1 MARVR
6 LVTSTWGTGP
16 LRALLIHGIAS
27 NRAGWW
33 RLGPDLA
40 ALGYEVTAPDL
51 RGHGTSPK
59 GDHMRIDDYCDDVL
73 ALGGGWDLVLGHSL
87 GGAVALA
94 AMAAAP
100 EWAARLIL
108 QEPAITG
115 VNSPEVVAWLLQG
128 YEEPI
133 SAERVA
139 VSNPHWHPTDA
150 RHKAEALRQSG
161 PEVVRRTI
169 VDGEPWDYRDVIVA
183 LSKPTLLIGADPEV
197 GGFISPE
204 IGRAAQDANPMIRFE
219 IVRDGSHSMHRDQYD
234 AFWKLVGEFAS

>member
-1 MARVR
+1 MAAVK
-6 LVTSTWGTGP
+6 LSTSTWGTGP
-16 LRALLIHGIAS
+16 RRALLIHGIAS
-27 NRAGWW
+27 NSAGWW

-59 GDHMRIDDYCDDVL
+59 GDRMRIDDYCADVL
-73 ALGGGWDLVLGHSL
+73 ALGADWDLVLGHSL

-94 AMAAAP
+94 AMTASP
-100 EWAARLIL
+100 HWAARLIL
-108 QEPAITG
+108 QEPAVTG
-115 VNSPEVVAWLLQG
+115 ADGPEVVAWLLQG

-139 VSNPHWHPTDA
+139 ASNPRWHPTDA
-150 RHKAEALRQSG
+150 HHKAEALRQSG
-161 PEVVRRTI
+161 PDVVVRTI
-169 VDGEPWDYRDVIVA
+169 VEGKPWDYWDDLVA
-183 LSKPTLLIGADPEV
+183 LSKPTLLIGADPEM
-197 GGFISPE
+197 GGFIGPE

-219 IVRDGSHSMHRDQYD
+219 TVRDGSHSMHRDEYD